1 MNHGSFAQISYTP
14 LPLLRAGRLSRWR
27 PALSYRVVAWASD
40 SRVRCDGAQVSGDAA
55 QLGFAALI
63 LASLPTMDFFCETL
77 LTRRCTSRRKS
88 SRSLSFSS
96 PPSTLNPS
104 PRLGHYTAAKK
115 RPVYSQET
123 GNLRLSASTT
133 AESSQEK
140 KTASLYK
147 QRPRATVPHF
157 TASPR
162 KDRRKEACPGQY
174 QKRYV
179 QIRTL
184 ILFLFLCQS
193 RSPTCMIISFCPPP
207 SPCPSFLFLEFL
219 PWCF

>member
-1 MNHGSFAQISYTP
+1 MGPLPKFPTHP

-77 LTRRCTSRRKS
+77 LTRKCTSRRKS

-133 AESSQEK
+133 AERL
-140 KTASLYK
+140 T
-147 QRPRATVPHF
+147 
-157 TASPR
+157 
-162 KDRRKEACPGQY
+162 RKENGFTLQAPPSSGQE
-174 QKRYV
+174 Q
-179 QIRTL
+179 
-184 ILFLFLCQS
+184 
-193 RSPTCMIISFCPPP
+193 RSPTSRRHRERIVGRRLALANIRKGMCK
-207 SPCPSFLFLEFL
+207 
-219 PWCF
+219 